1 MKIAIV
7 IASNGLLAS
16 ELVKVAE
23 RTVGQVEN
31 VRAIGFHDSESIE
44 ELVNRYRQASK
55 ELNTTNGI
63 AFFINDRLS
72 CHHYVAS
79 QLVHELQN
87 GCVITGVNLP
97 MLISLLLYESD
108 ETEIASF
115 ASKAKLYGIASI
127 QLSEKCDIDKAIN
140 DNNKSNELILV

>member
-23 RTVGQVEN
+23 RTVGQLEN
-31 VRAIGFHDSESIE
+31 VRAIEFHDSESIE

-63 AFFINDRLS
+63 VFF
-72 CHHYVAS
+72 
-79 QLVHELQN
+79 
-87 GCVITGVNLP
+87 
-97 MLISLLLYESD
+97 
-108 ETEIASF
+108 
-115 ASKAKLYGIASI
+115 
-127 QLSEKCDIDKAIN
+127 
-140 DNNKSNELILV
+140 NK

>member
-44 ELVNRYRQASK
+44 ELVNRYRQAR
-55 ELNTTNGI
+55 N
-63 AFFINDRLS
+63 
-72 CHHYVAS
+72 
-79 QLVHELQN
+79 
-87 GCVITGVNLP
+87 
-97 MLISLLLYESD
+97 
-108 ETEIASF
+108 
-115 ASKAKLYGIASI
+115 
-127 QLSEKCDIDKAIN
+127 
-140 DNNKSNELILV
+140 